1 MIGAKLNL
9 ISNLKHGGH
18 KKFETKTNH
27 FSKFGKFDGHGKFG
41 HGGLVHGGHGDVGFN
56 FGGPALGPP
65 IGLGAPAIDL
75 GGLGGLVGLAGGNPL
90 DAITGLIGS
99 LAGSGSLSGSSYD
112 SDYQRESSFDD

>member
-18 KKFETKTNH
+18 KKFEKKISP

-41 HGGLVHGGHGDVGFN
+41 HGGHGDVGFN
-56 FGGPALGPP
+56 FGGTALGPP
-65 IGLGAPAIDL
+65 IGLGASAIDL
-75 GGLGGLVGLAGGNPL
+75 GGLGGLGGGGNPL

-112 SDYQRESSFDD
+112 SDYRRESSFDD